1 MLEDGVFLAF
11 LLTPSYPLT
20 PHTAPTNCW
29 RSRVTVFRLEL
40 EFGPG
45 HQRIELGDQVTCFL
59 GVSCMK
65 LTCNPGS
72 ALRSYGPSQMFG

>member
-1 MLEDGVFLAF
+1 MLWDGVFLAF
-11 LLTPSYPLT
+11 LPTPTNPPT

-29 RSRVTVFRLEL
+29 RSRVAVFRFELEL
-40 EFGPG
+40 GPG
-45 HQRIELGDQVTCFL
+45 HQRIELGDQVTYFL

-72 ALRSYGPSQMFG
+72 ALRSYGRSQVFG